1 MVVKRESEQSIDD
14 CSTAGKSDEP
24 TCSYQ
29 LSTFSNQQQTKKA
42 FMSGYAEL

>member
-1 MVVKRESEQSIDD
+1 MVVKRECEQSIDD
-14 CSTAGKSDEP
+14 CPTAGKPPEP
-24 TCSYQ
+24 ICRYQ